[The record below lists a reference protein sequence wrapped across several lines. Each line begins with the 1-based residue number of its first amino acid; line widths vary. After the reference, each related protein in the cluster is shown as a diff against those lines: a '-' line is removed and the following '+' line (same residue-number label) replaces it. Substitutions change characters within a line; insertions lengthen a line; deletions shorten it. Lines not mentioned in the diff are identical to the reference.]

1 MIETFS
7 PAKINL
13 YLHIHGKRQDGF
25 HELETLM
32 VPLSIG
38 DRMSFEE
45 APEGIE
51 LVIEGADLDAGPS
64 NLVWKAAEAIRRE
77 AGMDSGVRIQLHK
90 KLPLGGGLAGG
101 SSNAAATLLA
111 CNELWG
117 AHLDRA
123 TLHRLA
129 AGMGSD
135 VNFFLEPGAATCRGR
150 GEIIEPID
158 IELPRRILLLN
169 PGFEVPT
176 PWAFQTYAGMDEGG
190 KRGVEGITIAEGITL
205 RNDLEPAVMSKY
217 LWIAEAVDY
226 LASLSGILDA
236 RMSGSGASVFAL
248 LEPGADEGDLLE
260 RTREWAGEGCW
271 IELADPFFS
280 S

>member
-158 IELPRRILLLN
+158 IELPGRILLLN

>member
-111 CNELWG
+111 CNELWS

-158 IELPRRILLLN
+158 IELPGRILLLN